1 MVNDVNE
8 QRHGTGIN
16 PDAEQEIDLVELAQ
30 KFWAARKFI
39 GKVCGVAFAVAIVVA
54 FSIPKEYSTV
64 VKMAPEVGDGAKK
77 AGALAALT
85 GMNLGGSSSGD
96 AISPD
101 LYPDVVQSIPFLVEL
116 FSFEVTYE
124 EESKGIL
131 FYDYLTK
138 HYRKPWWAALVGL
151 PSKTIDWCKGVFSGE
166 TPVGEIQQQG
176 FISLTEEQQ
185 EVVELLQQK
194 LNVSV
199 DKKTLVITATVSLQN
214 PIISAQIAQ
223 LITEKL
229 QGYITNYR
237 TQKAKQDYDFTLRA
251 FTDART
257 NYYKAQEAYAAFED
271 GNKNIISASYRTE
284 QIRLQNDMS
293 LAFSIYNTLA
303 QKLEQ
308 DKLRIQEQ
316 TPVYTVIEPASVP
329 LKASSPKKLLILIG
343 CVFLAFFGA
352 IGYLMVKD
360 SFFSRLQE
368 IKQEDGLTKK

>member
-1 MVNDVNE
+1 M
-8 QRHGTGIN
+8 GIN
-16 PDAEQEIDLVELAQ
+16 PDAEQEIDLIELAQ
-30 KFWAARKFI
+30 KFWTARKFI
-39 GKVCGVAFAVAIVVA
+39 GKVCGMAFAVAIVVA

-64 VKMAPEVGDGAKK
+64 VKMAPEVGDAAKK

-116 FSFEVTYE
+116 FSAEVNYAGQMEGTP
-124 EESKGIL
+124 
-131 FYDYLTK
+131 FYVYLTK
-138 HYRKPWWAALVGL
+138 YHREVWWSALVSL
-151 PSKTIDWCKGVFSGE
+151 PIQGFKWCKDVLSLKM
-166 TPVGEIQQQG
+166 PVNDLQQQG

-185 EVVELLQQK
+185 EVVKLLQK
-194 LNVSV
+194 KVNVSV
-199 DKKTLVITATVSLQN
+199 DKKTLVITATVSLQD
-214 PIISAQIAQ
+214 PVISAQIAQ
-223 LITEKL
+223 LLTEKL

-237 TQKAKQDYDFTLRA
+237 TQKAKQDYEFTLRA
-251 FTDART
+251 FTDAKI

-271 GNKNIISASYRTE
+271 ANKNIISASYRTE

-293 LAFSIYNTLA
+293 LAFGIYNTLA

-316 TPVYTVIEPASVP
+316 TPVYTVFEPATVP
-329 LKASSPKKLLILIG
+329 LEASSPKKVLILAG
-343 CVFLAFFGA
+343 FVFLAFFGA

-360 SFFSRLQE
+360 SFLSRLQE
-368 IKQEDGLTKK
+368 IKR